1 MGPPTATSSSAPRS
15 KAASAAPSLTK
26 LDATNNLVP
35 TTDFRTL
42 YATGLAW
49 LGVHDTEVI
58 LGGRFDPVGV
68 LS

>member
-1 MGPPTATSSSAPRS
+1 LTGPWSPLRG
-15 KAASAAPSLTK
+15 SLPTK

-42 YATGLAW
+42 HATGLQW
-49 LGVHDTEVI
+49 LGVHDTEPI

-68 LS
+68 LR